1 MKGACRLDRVRDHL
15 PLRPVSHEPAG
26 QPDILAEII
35 DPLVAGAAHLIRDRG
50 QTLGWI
56 VHEGGH
62 HIGGL
67 LKRVEVQPFQGVEL
81 TECGGRVGPPIL
93 VHHVIDE
100 RVQYLGVGF
109 EVASLRILG
118 LQKFPVSVLHEESHG
133 LVPQILRRGLQFLIR
148 VFRGEHFNPARFQRR
163 HLLLPAG
170 DVRRLGRV
178 FGELADPRLALG
190 NPFFDFFNNRIRCE
204 LLRLGGSF
212 LQRGGRNVRQLA
224 VDEIKLGLSSF
235 GENELGGFRGDHS
248 LGRSLAL
255 GGSFL
260 GNRRTRLDVQPV
272 AFRQLADAILV
283 GLHLV
288 ARVWSVQ
295 TGQVLHVDLG
305 DLPLGIGGELE
316 ESLRALLELI
326 HRRQAETLLPD
337 IHEIIPVFGARQ
349 CRQLGDHP
357 GGILVGRA

>member
-1 MKGACRLDRVRDHL
+1 M
-15 PLRPVSHEPAG
+15 
-26 QPDILAEII
+26 
-35 DPLVAGAAHLIRDRG
+35 
-50 QTLGWI
+50 
-56 VHEGGH
+56 
-62 HIGGL
+62 
-67 LKRVEVQPFQGVEL
+67 
-81 TECGGRVGPPIL
+81 
-93 VHHVIDE
+93 
-100 RVQYLGVGF
+100 
-109 EVASLRILG
+109 
-118 LQKFPVSVLHEESHG
+118 
-133 LVPQILRRGLQFLIR
+133 
-148 VFRGEHFNPARFQRR
+148 
-163 HLLLPAG
+163 
-170 DVRRLGRV
+170 GRV

-190 NPFFDFFNNRIRCE
+190 NPLFDFFNNRIRCE

-224 VDEIKLGLSSF
+224 VDEIKLGLPSF
-235 GENELGGFRGDHS
+235 GENELGGFRGGHDRSRLLGDS
-248 LGRSLAL
+248 LWYGYWLAW
-255 GGSFL
+255 
-260 GNRRTRLDVQPV
+260 LDVQSV